1 MKGFYIKELRVTG
14 TGLEDA
20 VITLSKGLNVINGPS
35 NTGKSYIFN
44 CIDYMFGADS
54 LKNIDESEGYEKL
67 FLEIRD
73 FESDKPITLLRYTNQ
88 KDIYYALS
96 DINNF
101 DLSQKSQLKT
111 DHDPNRND
119 NISKFLLK
127 QIGITENK
135 FMLKNKSGV
144 KKTLGFRAIT
154 NLSMISETKIISETD
169 SPVFNK
175 IKTDETYCKSIFK
188 YLLTTVDDINCEEIE
203 KAEIRKA
210 KLDSKIEYITNEI
223 SDLLIEQEE
232 IQENLRNYESLEI
245 IDIDDYKEEIIK
257 IEKLIQER
265 RQLINDKREQLNKL
279 NFEKNQLSLLVNK
292 FQILHKQYE
301 SDLQRLIFLQDG
313 KDFLDQIHLNNC
325 PICDSRLDTDA
336 LNEEYSL
343 EVIEAAQQ
351 EEIKINSHLSELD
364 KSINTTQSEIATIDL
379 TKQSYEREIIS
390 YNKEVEE
397 IVERNL
403 KPLRKVLMSY
413 IELSNIKYKLKENV
427 DRIASKQG
435 EVLGFLELK
444 NKKQPKLNYISTIP
458 KETINEFTDE
468 IKKTLTNWG
477 YKELRSLVF
486 NHESQDI
493 LINGQ
498 DRKSN
503 GKGFRAFFYAA
514 FSVSLMNLLLSKEH
528 AFTRVL
534 ILDSP
539 VTTLKENESKENVDG
554 DMIDPSMQDSLF
566 VSLSQNN
573 YDKQI
578 IILENKELPEQ
589 VIECNHIPFTKG
601 KAKGRY
607 GFFPLKSN
615 NSLVQNGVF

>member
-1 MKGFYIKELRVTG
+1 
-14 TGLEDA
+14 
-20 VITLSKGLNVINGPS
+20 
-35 NTGKSYIFN
+35 
-44 CIDYMFGADS
+44 
-54 LKNIDESEGYEKL
+54 
-67 FLEIRD
+67 
-73 FESDKPITLLRYTNQ
+73 
-88 KDIYYALS
+88 
-96 DINNF
+96 
-101 DLSQKSQLKT
+101 
-111 DHDPNRND
+111 
-119 NISKFLLK
+119 
-127 QIGITENK
+127 
-135 FMLKNKSGV
+135 
-144 KKTLGFRAIT
+144 
-154 NLSMISETKIISETD
+154 
-169 SPVFNK
+169 
-175 IKTDETYCKSIFK
+175 
-188 YLLTTVDDINCEEIE
+188 
-203 KAEIRKA
+203 
-210 KLDSKIEYITNEI
+210 
-223 SDLLIEQEE
+223 
-232 IQENLRNYESLEI
+232 
-245 IDIDDYKEEIIK
+245 
-257 IEKLIQER
+257 
-265 RQLINDKREQLNKL
+265 
-279 NFEKNQLSLLVNK
+279 
-292 FQILHKQYE
+292 
-301 SDLQRLIFLQDG
+301 
-313 KDFLDQIHLNNC
+313 
-325 PICDSRLDTDA
+325 
-336 LNEEYSL
+336 
-343 EVIEAAQQ
+343 
-351 EEIKINSHLSELD
+351 
-364 KSINTTQSEIATIDL
+364 
-379 TKQSYEREIIS
+379 
-390 YNKEVEE
+390 
-397 IVERNL
+397 
-403 KPLRKVLMSY
+403 MSY

-539 VTTLKENESKENVDG
+539 VTTLKENESKENVDD

-589 VIECNHIPFTKG
+589 VTECNHIPFTKG